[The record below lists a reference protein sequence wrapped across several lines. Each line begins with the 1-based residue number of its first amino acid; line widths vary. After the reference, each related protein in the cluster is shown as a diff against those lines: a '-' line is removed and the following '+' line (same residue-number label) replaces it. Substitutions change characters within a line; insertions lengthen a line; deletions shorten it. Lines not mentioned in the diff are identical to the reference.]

1 MNLVSIN
8 FESVPLG
15 EPLPFALR
23 AANGALLAQK
33 GFVVRNAKE
42 LSEITGRGIQLC
54 VDVDESGESYRAYVG
69 RLQQMLMSETS
80 LGELAAVKMS
90 APAAAPPPA
99 RNREE
104 RGPLDWSELQLRMTQ
119 VLRAPKA
126 FDFRERF
133 IQLHEDLA
141 RRCEQAPDAT
151 LLALIFLSAQETR
164 MYSSTHAM
172 LVSCICMVVGREM
185 LRWPAAKV
193 RQLGAAGLSM
203 NIAMTELQDQLA
215 QQTQPLTARQ
225 IAAVEDHANRSAD
238 LLAEL
243 GVRDAVWLEAVR
255 HHHHRK
261 PGPFNEKTE
270 GQQMARLIQRADVF
284 GARIAPPRSTLAH
297 ARHRG
302 HAGQLLRRGKQGGR
316 SRGRPGQRPGRL
328 PARRLCAPGQPG
340 GGRGAAPW
348 RERYHPTRGCGH
360 QPPGHAHGRA
370 HPPRHLTGPME
381 DHRRRGP
388 QGCAGEALAG
398 AAAAAGVN
406 PYGAAPCA

>member
-133 IQLHEDLA
+133 LQLHEDLS

-284 GARIAPPRSTLAH
+284 GARIAPRAARWPMPVTAAMQASYYDEENKVDEAGGALVKGLGVYPPGAFVRLASQEV
-297 ARHRG
+297 G
-302 HAGQLLRRGKQGGR
+302 VVLRRGVSATTPR
-316 SRGRPGQRPGRL
+316 VAVVTNRL
-328 PARRLCAPGQPG
+328 GMPTGELIPRDTSLAQWKITGAVAHKDVRVKLSLERLLP
-340 GGRGAAPW
+340 
-348 RERYHPTRGCGH
+348 
-360 QPPGHAHGRA
+360 
-370 HPPRHLTGPME
+370 L
-381 DHRRRGP
+381 
-388 QGCAGEALAG
+388 
-398 AAAAAGVN
+398 V
-406 PYGAAPCA
+406 

>member
-1 MNLVSIN
+1 MNLVAIN

-33 GFVVRNAKE
+33 GFVVRSASD

-90 APAAAPPPA
+90 GPAAAPPPA

-133 IQLHEDLA
+133 ALLHEDLA

-172 LVSCICMVVGREM
+172 LVGCICMVVGREM
-185 LRWPAAKV
+185 LRWPPAKV

-203 NIAMTELQDQLA
+203 NIAMTELQDQLT

-225 IAAVEDHANRSAD
+225 IAAVEDHANRSAA

-243 GVRDAVWLEAVR
+243 GITDNVWLEAVR

-284 GARIAPPRSTLAH
+284 GARIAPRAARSPMPVTSAMQASYYDEENKVDEAGAALVKGLGVYPPGAFVRLASQEV
-297 ARHRG
+297 G
-302 HAGQLLRRGKQGGR
+302 VVLRRGVSATTPR
-316 SRGRPGQRPGRL
+316 VAVVTNRL
-328 PARRLCAPGQPG
+328 GMPTGELIPRDTSQAQWKITGAVAHKDVRVKISLERLLP
-340 GGRGAAPW
+340 
-348 RERYHPTRGCGH
+348 
-360 QPPGHAHGRA
+360 
-370 HPPRHLTGPME
+370 L
-381 DHRRRGP
+381 
-388 QGCAGEALAG
+388 
-398 AAAAAGVN
+398 V
-406 PYGAAPCA
+406 

>member
-1 MNLVSIN
+1 MNLVAIN

-23 AANGALLAQK
+23 AASGALLAQK
-33 GFVVRNAKE
+33 GFVVRNASE

-90 APAAAPPPA
+90 GPAAAPPPA

-104 RGPLDWSELQLRMTQ
+104 RGPLDWSELQLRTTQ

-133 IQLHEDLA
+133 LQLHEDLA

-151 LLALIFLSAQETR
+151 LLALVFLSAQETR
-164 MYSSTHAM
+164 MYSGTHAM

-185 LRWPAAKV
+185 LRWPPAKV

-225 IAAVEDHANRSAD
+225 IAAVEDHANRSAA

-243 GVRDAVWLEAVR
+243 GITDNVWLEAVR

-284 GARIAPPRSTLAH
+284 GARIAPRAARSPMPVTAAMQASYYDEENKVDEAGAALVKGLGVYPPGAFVRLASQEV
-297 ARHRG
+297 G
-302 HAGQLLRRGKQGGR
+302 VVLRRGVSATTPR
-316 SRGRPGQRPGRL
+316 VAVVTNRL
-328 PARRLCAPGQPG
+328 GMPTGELIPRDTSQAQWKITGAVAHKDVRVKISLERLLP
-340 GGRGAAPW
+340 
-348 RERYHPTRGCGH
+348 
-360 QPPGHAHGRA
+360 
-370 HPPRHLTGPME
+370 L
-381 DHRRRGP
+381 
-388 QGCAGEALAG
+388 
-398 AAAAAGVN
+398 V
-406 PYGAAPCA
+406 

>member
-172 LVSCICMVVGREM
+172 LVSCVCMVVAREM
-185 LRWPAAKV
+185 LRWSPAQV
-193 RQLGAAGLSM
+193 RRLGAAGLTM

-225 IAAVEDHANRSAD
+225 IAAVEDHAARSAAM
-238 LLAEL
+238 LAEL
-243 GVRDAVWLEAVR
+243 GVTDEVWLEAVR

-261 PGPFNEKTE
+261 PGPFAAKTE
-270 GQQMARLIQRADVF
+270 GEQMARLIQRADVF
-284 GARIAPPRSTLAH
+284 GARISPRASRWPMPVTAAMKASYYDEENKVDEAGAALVKGLGVYPPGAFVRLASEEV
-297 ARHRG
+297 G
-302 HAGQLLRRGKQGGR
+302 VVLRRGISATTPR
-316 SRGRPGQRPGRL
+316 VAVVTNRL
-328 PARRLCAPGQPG
+328 GMPTGEFIPRDTSQPQWKITGVVAHKDVRVKIALDRLLP
-340 GGRGAAPW
+340 
-348 RERYHPTRGCGH
+348 
-360 QPPGHAHGRA
+360 
-370 HPPRHLTGPME
+370 L
-381 DHRRRGP
+381 
-388 QGCAGEALAG
+388 
-398 AAAAAGVN
+398 V
-406 PYGAAPCA
+406 

>member
-284 GARIAPPRSTLAH
+284 GARIAPRAARSPMPVTAAMQASYYDEENKVDEAGGALVKGLGVYPPGAFVRLASQEV
-297 ARHRG
+297 G
-302 HAGQLLRRGKQGGR
+302 VVLRRGVSATTPR
-316 SRGRPGQRPGRL
+316 VAVVTNRL
-328 PARRLCAPGQPG
+328 GMPTGELIPRDTSLAQWKITGAVAHKDVRVKLSLERLLP
-340 GGRGAAPW
+340 
-348 RERYHPTRGCGH
+348 
-360 QPPGHAHGRA
+360 
-370 HPPRHLTGPME
+370 L
-381 DHRRRGP
+381 
-388 QGCAGEALAG
+388 
-398 AAAAAGVN
+398 V
-406 PYGAAPCA
+406 